1 MIEMFK
7 NSRFT
12 PTEDM
17 NGILQ
22 KIEGKKKNV
31 GKTYD
36 AKALRKEI
44 VDSYKKILAEA
55 RKKFL

>member
-7 NSRFT
+7 NSRFA
-12 PTEDM
+12 PTADLNE
-17 NGILQ
+17 IL
-22 KIEGKKKNV
+22 KKTEGKQKSV

-55 RKKFL
+55 RKKF